1 MSQTA
6 RARFQILQQ
15 MLDDH
20 LASLPREDRVEYIA
34 AARESLS
41 LHAGAAR
48 KTAYS
53 AKHASAIDGAR

>member
-1 MSQTA
+1 
-6 RARFQILQQ
+6 

-48 KTAYS
+48 KTAYN